1 MGKYEEEQNN
11 QQTQWFANFVIYSIS
26 NVARILQFTAII
38 VMISNVSYP
47 DFRGKVNGIGQVC
60 ASTGRFIV

>member
-1 MGKYEEEQNN
+1 
-11 QQTQWFANFVIYSIS
+11 
-26 NVARILQFTAII
+26 
-38 VMISNVSYP
+38 MISNVSYP